1 MSTTPS
7 PAQTNPV
14 SPAVTSVTNPVPSS
28 RLEISNEQPVII
40 PSSHRCEHYPLSS
53 TRPLPGPIESI
64 SQPPGSSTEISMA
77 RRYTVTG
84 DHRPRRSSPSSD
96 SQGGMAD
103 NEMESAPAGNSQQSG
118 DLHSTSPPKKKRTRT
133 LTTPHQSEVLHA
145 LLAQS
150 RFPSTA
156 VREEVGRAIGLS
168 ARKVQIWFQNQRQK
182 AKRPRSRSAQP
193 SSGAGQYGPPLT
205 TSRAPDRPALTTSP
219 IASTSHAGAS
229 GLPIIA
235 PFRSPGMPQSSGSS
249 GANLPLRLSGPGMT
263 GFESRMPL
271 HVPPDR
277 GDRQPH
283 ANLDPRSPRFEP
295 YPDHG
300 SRHPA
305 SPPLRALRSSRPL
318 STYPSTPSDFYAT
331 RSARRRVH
339 DPSRTLPPLVF
350 NPPRT
355 SNMPIPGTSRAA
367 REPYIHFSSL
377 YGGYDSHPPLS
388 SPASPYS
395 RQPLEAAARGTHA
408 PSTSRPDSYAAPPP
422 SLFSRPPPQW
432 ESNSWES
439 GRIHHYAD
447 SPPGPPSPDEQIL
460 FRPLAERP
468 LMRQEPSESPDE
480 FRVGR
485 YDPVRGVVLPY
496 SSPPR
501 DVASRAASPSPHAGY
516 LSLGPDQ

>member
-193 SSGAGQYGPPLT
+193 SSGAGQYCPPLT
-205 TSRAPDRPALTTSP
+205 TSRAPDRPALTTLP

-229 GLPIIA
+229 GIPT
-235 PFRSPGMPQSSGSS
+235 RSPRMPHGSESS
-249 GANLPLRLSGPGMT
+249 GATLPLRLSGPGMP
-263 GFESRMPL
+263 GFDSRMPL
-271 HVPPDR
+271 DVPPGG

-283 ANLDPRSPRFEP
+283 TNLDPRSPRFEP
-295 YPDHG
+295 YPDYS
-300 SRHPA
+300 SRQLVN
-305 SPPLRALRSSRPL
+305 PPLRALRSPRPL
-318 STYPSTPSDFYAT
+318 SAYPSSPSDFYAT

-350 NPPRT
+350 NPPPRT
-355 SNMPIPGTSRAA
+355 SNMPIPGKRHVA
-367 REPYIHFSSL
+367 REPYTPFSSS
-377 YGGYDSHPPLS
+377 YGGHNNHPPLS
-388 SPASPYS
+388 SPISPYS
-395 RQPLEAAARGTHA
+395 QQPLGAVARETLA
-408 PSTSRPDSYAAPPP
+408 PSTSRPDSYAAVPP
-422 SLFSRPPPQW
+422 SPFSRHPPQW
-432 ESNSWES
+432 ESSSWVS
-439 GRIHHYAD
+439 GRMQHFTD
-447 SPPGPPSPDEQIL
+447 SLPMPPSPDQQIL
-460 FRPLAERP
+460 FRPLSERP

-501 DVASRAASPSPHAGY
+501 DAVSRVASSSPHAGH
-516 LSLGPDQ
+516 LSLGPNQ